1 MAVANTEVG
10 CTVNFHI
17 VLFSGK
23 MRENRISCAIPTLGK
38 FKKDVQW
45 QKSHIPIMQR
55 LPENQRWLAIGALQ
69 TGSTQVN
76 VARRLGV
83 SQSVVSRL
91 WNRYR
96 NYGTVADLPRSG
108 RPRAT
113 TYRQDRLI
121 VIEALRNRTQ
131 NATRL
136 QQRLRQVTG
145 TRVAT
150 QTVRN
155 RLHDA
160 QLNARRP
167 TIVLPL
173 TLHHRQARRAWS
185 RRHIR
190 WTMQQWRSVMFSDE
204 SRFTLDFNDG
214 RVRVWRRRGERH
226 RNVAMVP
233 HNRYGGGSVMVW
245 AGITMNDRTDLH
257 VCQGNMTGVYYRD
270 NIVEPIVVPFAQ
282 RHGPGF
288 VFQDDNARPH
298 RARVVLDHLQR
309 RQINNLPWPARSPDL
324 SPIEHLWDILGRRV
338 RGRQVPPRTLGQLAQ
353 ALQEEWHQIPQ
364 NAIRRLIL
372 SMRRRC
378 NACLQAEGG
387 PTRY

>member
-131 NATRL
+131 NAT
-136 QQRLRQVTG
+136 
-145 TRVAT
+145 
-150 QTVRN
+150 
-155 RLHDA
+155 
-160 QLNARRP
+160 
-167 TIVLPL
+167 
-173 TLHHRQARRAWS
+173 
-185 RRHIR
+185 
-190 WTMQQWRSVMFSDE
+190 
-204 SRFTLDFNDG
+204 
-214 RVRVWRRRGERH
+214 
-226 RNVAMVP
+226 
-233 HNRYGGGSVMVW
+233 
-245 AGITMNDRTDLH
+245 
-257 VCQGNMTGVYYRD
+257 
-270 NIVEPIVVPFAQ
+270 
-282 RHGPGF
+282 
-288 VFQDDNARPH
+288 
-298 RARVVLDHLQR
+298 
-309 RQINNLPWPARSPDL
+309 
-324 SPIEHLWDILGRRV
+324 
-338 RGRQVPPRTLGQLAQ
+338 
-353 ALQEEWHQIPQ
+353 
-364 NAIRRLIL
+364 
-372 SMRRRC
+372 
-378 NACLQAEGG
+378 
-387 PTRY
+387 